1 MVDSEKKGRPPIKE
15 KAMMANK
22 VVFDGDTVVVHNFCV
37 WCRKNGSFVLTPK
50 QYHDIVVRGKFIQDV
65 FPDLD
70 DDEREFMISGTHAV
84 CWDEMFAEKV
94 D

>member
-1 MVDSEKKGRPPIKE
+1 
-15 KAMMANK
+15 MMANK

-84 CWDEMFAEKV
+84 CWSEMFGREQEQ
-94 D
+94 